1 MRAKQ
6 SPAERVA
13 EIQAALREAKLDGWL
28 FYDFRHSDP
37 LAYRILKLDEKMFA
51 SRRWFYYVPAS
62 GEPVKIVQSIE
73 QFKLDSL
80 PGRKLVFRGW
90 QELHARLREVLAPAA
105 KESKRRVAMQYSP
118 MNDIPYISRVDAG
131 TIELVRSF
139 GVEPVTSAELV
150 QRFEAVFSPEQHQ
163 MHVEASDK
171 MHRII
176 QEAFAEIAR
185 RIRADEPTTEWDIAQ
200 FMLRRYKEEGMEQEP
215 MIVAVNANAANPHY
229 MPTKEKNSPIKRGDF
244 VLIDAATKLSKPDAV
259 ATDQTWTGYVG
270 ETVPE
275 EYSRIFNIVREARD
289 SAVDFVRKNIRAG
302 KPIRGAEV
310 DDVSRGV
317 ITRAGFGEQFTH
329 RTGHSIG
336 EETHGNGVNIDDFE
350 TRDSRR
356 IIPGV
361 CFSIEPGIY
370 LEGKFGVRSEINVY
384 VSDKDI
390 EVTGQPIQTEIIPI
404 LKLSDPGSARVSRAG
419 DGVSPS
425 RTFSAE
431 LVISILPLRTADATA
446 KRLDV
451 AASPVERSL
460 SRELRFV
467 LNRHHPADTE
477 PVFKHSELGRPECLL
492 KRHCNLATVGKRVED
507 ALGFLLVRNNN

>member
-1 MRAKQ
+1 MQAEQ

-13 EIQAALREAKLDGWL
+13 EIQAALRDAKMDGWL

-37 LAYRILKLDEKMFA
+37 LGYRILKLDEKMFA

-90 QELHARLREVLAPAA
+90 QELHARLREVLTPAA

-150 QRFEAVFSPEQHQ
+150 QRFEAVFSPDQHE
-163 MHVEASDK
+163 MHAEASDK

-176 QEAFAEIAR
+176 QDAFAEIAR
-185 RIRADEPTTEWDIAQ
+185 RIRADETTTEWDIAQ

-215 MIVAVNANAANPHY
+215 MIVAVNANTANPHY
-229 MPTKEKNSPIKRGDF
+229 MPTKEKNSAIKRGDF
-244 VLIDAATKLSKPDAV
+244 VLIDAATKLTKPEAV

-270 ETVPE
+270 ESVPE

-302 KPIRGAEV
+302 KPIRGAQV

-317 ITRAGFGEQFTH
+317 INRSGFGEQFTH

-350 TRDSRR
+350 TRDSRG

-370 LEGKFGVRSEINVY
+370 LEGKFGVRSEIDVY

-404 LKLSDPGSARVSRAG
+404 LKSESDSR
-419 DGVSPS
+419 
-425 RTFSAE
+425 
-431 LVISILPLRTADATA
+431 
-446 KRLDV
+446 
-451 AASPVERSL
+451 
-460 SRELRFV
+460 
-467 LNRHHPADTE
+467 
-477 PVFKHSELGRPECLL
+477 
-492 KRHCNLATVGKRVED
+492 
-507 ALGFLLVRNNN
+507 

>member
-1 MRAKQ
+1 MKGSDFSILTAGILSFTLISSMHAQ
-6 SPAERVA
+6 QTPTERVA
-13 EIQAALREAKLDGWL
+13 EIQSALRDAKLDGWL

-37 LAYRILKLDEKMFA
+37 LAYRILKLDENMLV
-51 SRRWFYYVPAS
+51 SRRWFYYVPAL
-62 GEPVKIVQSIE
+62 GEPLKIVQSIE

-80 PGRKLVFRGW
+80 PGKKLVFRGW
-90 QELHARLREVLAPAA
+90 QELQTRLRVLGTA
-105 KESKRRVAMQYSP
+105 KGSKKRIAMQYSP

-150 QRFEAVFSPEQHQ
+150 QKFEAVFSPAQYQ

-176 QEAFAEIAR
+176 QDAFAEIAR
-185 RIRADEPTTEWDIAQ
+185 RMRANEPTTEWDIAQ
-200 FMLRRYKEEGMEQEP
+200 FMQRRYSEEGMQPEP
-215 MIVAVNANAANPHY
+215 MIVAVNANTANPHY
-229 MPTKEKNSPIKRGDF
+229 MPTKDKNSPINRGDF
-244 VLIDAATKLSKPDAV
+244 VLIDAATKLNKPDAV

-275 EYSRIFNIVREARD
+275 EFSRIFNIVREARD
-289 SAVDFVRKNIRAG
+289 SAVDFIRKNVRAG

-317 ITRAGFGEQFTH
+317 ITRAGFAEQFTH

-404 LKLSDPGSARVSRAG
+404 LK
-419 DGVSPS
+419 
-425 RTFSAE
+425 
-431 LVISILPLRTADATA
+431 
-446 KRLDV
+446 K
-451 AASPVERSL
+451 
-460 SRELRFV
+460 
-467 LNRHHPADTE
+467 
-477 PVFKHSELGRPECLL
+477 
-492 KRHCNLATVGKRVED
+492 
-507 ALGFLLVRNNN
+507 

>member
-1 MRAKQ
+1 MKASDFSFLTAGILCFTLISSMHAQQ
-6 SPAERVA
+6 SPTERVT
-13 EIQAALREAKLDGWL
+13 EIQAALRDAKLDGWL

-37 LAYRILKLDEKMFA
+37 LAYRILKLDEKLFV
-51 SRRWFYYVPAS
+51 SRRWFYYIPAS

-73 QFKLDSL
+73 QFTLDSL
-80 PGRKLVFRGW
+80 PGKKLIFRGW
-90 QELHARLREVLAPAA
+90 QELHERLKEALGAMG
-105 KESKRRVAMQYSP
+105 KESKKRVAMQYSP

-139 GVEPVTSAELV
+139 GVEPETSAELV
-150 QRFEAVFSPEQHQ
+150 QRFEAVFSPAQHQ

-176 QEAFAEIAR
+176 QDAFAEIAR
-185 RIRADEPTTEWDIAQ
+185 RIRADEPTTEWDIAA
-200 FMLRRYKEEGMEQEP
+200 FMLGRYKEEGMQQEP
-215 MIVAVNANAANPHY
+215 MIVAVNANTADPHY

-244 VLIDAATKLSKPDAV
+244 VLIDAATKLNKPDAV

-275 EYSRIFNIVREARD
+275 EYIRIFNIVRDARD
-289 SAVDFVRKNIRAG
+289 SAVEFVRKNIRTG
-302 KPIRGAEV
+302 KQIRGAEV

-317 ITRAGFGEQFTH
+317 ITRAGFGDQFTH

-356 IIPGV
+356 ITPGV

-370 LEGKFGVRSEINVY
+370 QEGKFGVRSEINVY

-404 LKLSDPGSARVSRAG
+404 LKPR
-419 DGVSPS
+419 
-425 RTFSAE
+425 
-431 LVISILPLRTADATA
+431 
-446 KRLDV
+446 
-451 AASPVERSL
+451 
-460 SRELRFV
+460 
-467 LNRHHPADTE
+467 
-477 PVFKHSELGRPECLL
+477 
-492 KRHCNLATVGKRVED
+492 
-507 ALGFLLVRNNN
+507 

>member
-1 MRAKQ
+1 MSRTNLFAVAILCSTFIGIMNAQQ
-6 SPAERVA
+6 SPAERVT
-13 EIQAALREAKLDGWL
+13 EIQAALGEAKLDGWL

-37 LAYRILKLDEKMFA
+37 IAYRILKLDDKMFA
-51 SRRWFYYVPAS
+51 SRRWFYYIPAS

-80 PGRKLVFRGW
+80 PGRKIIFRGW
-90 QELHARLREVLAPAA
+90 QELHARLRETLNNAGP
-105 KESKRRVAMQYSP
+105 KRRIAMQYSP

-150 QRFEAVFSPEQHQ
+150 QRFEAVFSSAQHQ
-163 MHVEASDK
+163 MQVEASDK

-176 QEAFAEIAR
+176 QDAFAEIAR
-185 RIRADEPTTEWDIAQ
+185 RIRADQPTTEWDIAQ
-200 FMLRRYKEEGMEQEP
+200 FMLGRYKDEGMQQEP
-215 MIVAVNANAANPHY
+215 MIVAVNANTADPHY

-244 VLIDAATKLSKPDAV
+244 VLIDAATKLNKPEAV

-275 EYSRIFNIVREARD
+275 EYSRIFNIVQEARD
-289 SAVDFVRKNIRAG
+289 SAVDFVRKNVRAG
-302 KPIRGAEV
+302 KSIRGAEV

-317 ITRAGFGEQFTH
+317 ITRAGFGENFTH

-390 EVTGQPIQTEIIPI
+390 EVTGPPIQTEIIPI
-404 LKLSDPGSARVSRAG
+404 LKNP
-419 DGVSPS
+419 
-425 RTFSAE
+425 
-431 LVISILPLRTADATA
+431 
-446 KRLDV
+446 
-451 AASPVERSL
+451 
-460 SRELRFV
+460 
-467 LNRHHPADTE
+467 
-477 PVFKHSELGRPECLL
+477 
-492 KRHCNLATVGKRVED
+492 
-507 ALGFLLVRNNN
+507 

>member
-1 MRAKQ
+1 MNPYKHPNSVWRVFHRSTFNLFAAFILCFTLVGSMNAQQ
-6 SPAERVA
+6 SPAERVT
-13 EIQAALREAKLDGWL
+13 EIQAALRAAKLEGWL

-37 LAYRILKLDEKMFA
+37 LAYPILKLDEKMLA
-51 SRRWFYYVPAS
+51 SRRWFYYIPAS

-80 PGRKLVFRGW
+80 PGKKLVFRGW
-90 QELHARLREVLAPAA
+90 HELHALLKEVLGPAA
-105 KESKRRVAMQYSP
+105 KGSKKRIAMQYSP

-150 QRFEAVFSPEQHQ
+150 QRFEAVFSPAQHQ
-163 MHVEASDK
+163 MHVEASNK

-185 RIRADEPTTEWDIAQ
+185 RIRASEPTTEWDIAQ
-200 FMLRRYKEEGMEQEP
+200 FMLHRYSEEGMQQEP
-215 MIVAVNANAANPHY
+215 MIVAVNANTANPHY
-229 MPTKEKNSPIKRGDF
+229 MPTKDKNSPIKRGDF
-244 VLIDAATKLSKPDAV
+244 VLIDAATNLDKPDAV

-270 ETVPE
+270 ESVPE

-289 SAVDFVRKNIRAG
+289 SAIDFVRNNVRAG
-302 KPIRGAEV
+302 KAIRGAEV

-329 RTGHSIG
+329 RTCHSIG

-350 TRDSRR
+350 TCDSRR

-370 LEGKFGVRSEINVY
+370 FEGKFGVRSEINVY
-384 VSDKDI
+384 ISDKDI

-404 LKLSDPGSARVSRAG
+404 LKR
-419 DGVSPS
+419 
-425 RTFSAE
+425 
-431 LVISILPLRTADATA
+431 
-446 KRLDV
+446 
-451 AASPVERSL
+451 
-460 SRELRFV
+460 
-467 LNRHHPADTE
+467 
-477 PVFKHSELGRPECLL
+477 
-492 KRHCNLATVGKRVED
+492 
-507 ALGFLLVRNNN
+507 